1 MASLNTLSDPT
12 SFREDQ
18 NAIQYQRLPNYDDGF
33 VDMQE
38 AKDLEE
44 GEIDA
49 DAESA
54 EGSEESDAD
63 PEGTESA
70 EKSNHEDDWVNES
83 DVTAESETYEGTCY
97 DTELLVAA
105 LGNLTEELKEIKQE
119 MVYLMYTIAGCCTL
133 VSICALM

>member
-18 NAIQYQRLPNYDDGF
+18 NGIQYQRLPNYDDGF

-49 DAESA
+49 ESA
-54 EGSEESDAD
+54 QESDT
-63 PEGTESA
+63 GSA
-70 EKSNHEDDWVNES
+70 EESNHEDDWVNES